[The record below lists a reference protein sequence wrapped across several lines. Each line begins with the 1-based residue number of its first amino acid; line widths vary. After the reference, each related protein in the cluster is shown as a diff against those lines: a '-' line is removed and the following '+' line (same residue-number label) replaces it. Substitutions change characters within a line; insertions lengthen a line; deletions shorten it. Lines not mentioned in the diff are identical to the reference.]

1 MIIKKLQ
8 YTVFLLLFLSF
19 FSHSQ
24 ELYIN
29 TEPASLIPKGT
40 KVVRL
45 HHHSIFLNEDNEPG
59 SQKNAKIFIPQISY
73 GISKHIMVSAA
84 FQISNNPY
92 DASPNSEDMAFN
104 GFKLYSKQ
112 RILSTDKQKYH
123 TRLSSFIKY
132 TNHGKWN
139 SPNYK
144 FIRNFYDL
152 DFQDSG
158 AEIGLIATQLIKKLA
173 VSVTSGYGIISNRT
187 SDGTFDDKNFNSLH
201 NSISAGYLL
210 FPRKYKSYK
219 QTNFNI
225 YLEYLTSSIVS
236 KNYPSGYKK
245 FMSTFA
251 PGIQFIIMSRSRLDF
266 GYKLRKGNMPN
277 EFLVKLTYIIY

>member
-1 MIIKKLQ
+1 MKLQ
-8 YTVFLLLFLSF
+8 YTVFLLLLISF
-19 FSHSQ
+19 FSYSQ

-29 TEPASLIPKGT
+29 TEPASLIPKGA
-40 KVVRL
+40 KVIRL
-45 HHHSIFLNEDNEPG
+45 HHHSIFLNEDNGLG

-92 DASPNSEDMAFN
+92 NASPNSEDMAFN

-112 RILSTDKQKYH
+112 RIISTDKQKYH

>member
-1 MIIKKLQ
+1 MKYFKVI
-8 YTVFLLLFLSF
+8 FLLF
-19 FSHSQ
+19 FIVNSSLSQ

-40 KVVRL
+40 KVVRV
-45 HHHSIFLNEDNEPG
+45 HHHTIFLNDINEPG
-59 SQKNAKIFIPQISY
+59 SFSSAKLLIPSISY
-73 GISKHIMVSAA
+73 GISKKIMVSASL
-84 FQISNNPY
+84 QLSNNPFNPE
-92 DASPNSEDMAFN
+92 PNRAFN

-112 RILSTDKQKYH
+112 RLISTDKKKYH

-132 TNHGKWN
+132 ANHGKWAL
-139 SPNYK
+139 PNYK
-144 FIRNFYDL
+144 FISNNYDI
-152 DFQDSG
+152 DIQDSG
-158 AEIGLIATQLIKKLA
+158 VEFGLIATQLIKKLA
-173 VSVTSGYGIISNRT
+173 VSVTSGFGVISNKT
-187 SDGTFDDKNFNSLH
+187 SDGTYDDKNFNSIR

-210 FPRKYKSYK
+210 FPRRYKSYK

-225 YLEYLTSSIVS
+225 YFEYLTSSILS
-236 KNYPSGYKK
+236 KKYPLRYNK

-266 GYKLRKGNMPN
+266 GYKIRKGDVAN

>member
-1 MIIKKLQ
+1 MKYFKII
-8 YTVFLLLFLSF
+8 FLLF
-19 FSHSQ
+19 FIVNSSLSQ

-40 KVVRL
+40 KVVRV
-45 HHHSIFLNEDNEPG
+45 HHHTIFLNDINEPG
-59 SQKNAKIFIPQISY
+59 SFSSAKLLIPSISY
-73 GISKHIMVSAA
+73 GISKKIMVSASL
-84 FQISNNPY
+84 QLSNNPF
-92 DASPNSEDMAFN
+92 DQDPNFGFN

-112 RILSTDKQKYH
+112 RLISTDKKKYH
-123 TRLSSFIKY
+123 TRVSSFLKY
-132 TNHGKWN
+132 ANHGKW
-139 SPNYK
+139 SQPNYK
-144 FIRNFYDL
+144 FINNNYDL

-158 AEIGLIATQLIKKLA
+158 VEVGLIATQLVNKLA
-173 VSVTSGYGIISNRT
+173 VSVTSGFGVISNNT
-187 SDGTFDDKNFNSLH
+187 ADGTYDDKNFNSIH
-201 NSISAGYLL
+201 NSISVGYLL

-225 YLEYLTSSIVS
+225 YLEYLTNSILS
-236 KNYPSGYKK
+236 KDYPSRYNK

-266 GYKLRKGNMPN
+266 GYKIRRNNSPN

>member
-1 MIIKKLQ
+1 MKLQ
-8 YTVFLLLFLSF
+8 YTVFLLLLLSF
-19 FSHSQ
+19 SSYSQ

-40 KVVRL
+40 KVIRL
-45 HHHSIFLNEDNEPG
+45 HHHSIFLNEDSEPG
-59 SQKNAKIFIPQISY
+59 SQSSARILIPQISY
-73 GISKHIMVSAA
+73 GISKNIMVSAA
-84 FQISNNPY
+84 FQISNNPF
-92 DASPNSEDMAFN
+92 DVSVNSGFN

-132 TNHGKWN
+132 ANHGKWN

-144 FIRNFYDL
+144 FMKNNYDL

-158 AEIGLIATQLIKKLA
+158 LEFGLIATQLIKKLA
-173 VSVTSGYGIISNRT
+173 VSVTSGFGVISNKT
-187 SDGTFDDKNFNSLH
+187 SDGTYDDKNFNSWH

-225 YLEYLTSSIVS
+225 YLEYLTSSIIS
-236 KNYPSGYKK
+236 NQYPSRYNK
-245 FMSTFA
+245 FMSTLA
-251 PGIQFIIMSRSRLDF
+251 PGIQFIIMSRSRLDS
-266 GYKLRKGNMPN
+266 GYKIRKGEMAN
-277 EFLVKLTYIIY
+277 EFLVKLTYILY

>member
-1 MIIKKLQ
+1 MKLQ
-8 YTVFLLLFLSF
+8 YTVFLLLLLSLY
-19 FSHSQ
+19 SYSQ

-45 HHHSIFLNEDNEPG
+45 HHHSIFLNEDSEPG
-59 SQKNAKIFIPQISY
+59 SQSSARILIPQISY
-73 GISKHIMVSAA
+73 GISKNIMVSAA
-84 FQISNNPY
+84 FQISNNPF
-92 DASPNSEDMAFN
+92 DVSANSGFN

-132 TNHGKWN
+132 ANHGKWN

-144 FIRNFYDL
+144 FMKNNYDL

-158 AEIGLIATQLIKKLA
+158 LEFGLIATQLIKKLA
-173 VSVTSGYGIISNRT
+173 VSVTSGFGVISNKT
-187 SDGTFDDKNFNSLH
+187 SDGTYDDKNFNSWH

-225 YLEYLTSSIVS
+225 YLEYLTSSIIS
-236 KNYPSGYKK
+236 SQYPSRYSK
-245 FMSTFA
+245 FMSTVA
-251 PGIQFIIMSRSRLDF
+251 PGVQFIIMSRSRLDF
-266 GYKLRKGNMPN
+266 GYKIRNGEMAN

>member
-1 MIIKKLQ
+1 MKYFKVI
-8 YTVFLLLFLSF
+8 FLLF
-19 FSHSQ
+19 FIVNSSLSQ

-45 HHHSIFLNEDNEPG
+45 HHHTIFLNDTNEPG
-59 SQKNAKIFIPQISY
+59 SFSSAKLLIPSISY
-73 GISKHIMVSAA
+73 GISKKIMVSASL
-84 FQISNNPY
+84 QLSNNPF
-92 DASPNSEDMAFN
+92 DQDPNFGLN

-112 RILSTDKQKYH
+112 RLISTDKKKYH
-123 TRLSSFIKY
+123 TRVSSFLKY
-132 TNHGKWN
+132 SNHGKWN
-139 SPNYK
+139 PPNYK
-144 FIRNFYDL
+144 FISNNYDL

-158 AEIGLIATQLIKKLA
+158 VEVGLIATQLAKKLA
-173 VSVTSGYGIISNRT
+173 ISVTSGFGIVSNST
-187 SDGTFDDKNFNSLH
+187 ADGSYDDENFNSIN

-225 YLEYLTSSIVS
+225 YLEYLTNSILS
-236 KNYPSGYKK
+236 KDYPSRYNK

-266 GYKLRKGNMPN
+266 GYKIRGNNSPN

>member
-45 HHHSIFLNEDNEPG
+45 HHHSIFLNEDSEPG
-59 SQKNAKIFIPQISY
+59 SQSSARILIPQISY
-73 GISKHIMVSAA
+73 GISKNIMVSAA
-84 FQISNNPY
+84 FQISNNPF
-92 DASPNSEDMAFN
+92 DVTANSGFN
-104 GFKLYSKQ
+104 GFKLYTKQ

-132 TNHGKWN
+132 ANHGKWN

-144 FIRNFYDL
+144 FMKNNYDL

-158 AEIGLIATQLIKKLA
+158 LEFGLIVTQLIKKLA
-173 VSVTSGYGIISNRT
+173 VSVTSGFGVISNKT
-187 SDGTFDDKNFNSLH
+187 SDGTYDDKNFNSWH

-225 YLEYLTSSIVS
+225 YLEYLTSSIIS
-236 KNYPSGYKK
+236 NQHPSRYRN
-245 FMSTFA
+245 FMSTLA

-266 GYKLRKGNMPN
+266 GYKIRKGEFAN

>member
-1 MIIKKLQ
+1 MNCKSIL
-8 YTVFLLLFLSF
+8 VFFLF
-19 FSHSQ
+19 FSYQQLKSQ

-45 HHHSIFLNEDNEPG
+45 HHHTFFLNETNSP
-59 SQKNAKIFIPQISY
+59 SSVSNAKVLIPSISY
-73 GISKHIMVSAA
+73 GISKKIMVSAS
-84 FQISNNPY
+84 FQFSNNPY
-92 DASPNSEDMAFN
+92 DILKNFAFN
-104 GFKLYSKQ
+104 GYKLYSKQ
-112 RILSTDKQKYH
+112 RILSTDKNKYH

-132 TNHGKWN
+132 ANHGKWYA
-139 SPNYK
+139 PNYK
-144 FIRNFYDL
+144 YLKNNYDL

-158 AEIGLIATQLIKKLA
+158 LEVGLIATQLINKLA
-173 VSVTSGYGIISNRT
+173 ISVTSGFGIISNRT
-187 SDGTFDDKNFNSLH
+187 SDGTYDDKNFNSLH
-201 NSISAGYLL
+201 NSVSAGYLL

-225 YLEYLTSSIVS
+225 YLEYLTSSILS
-236 KNYPSGYKK
+236 KEYPSIYNK
-245 FMSTFA
+245 FMSTIA

-266 GYKLRKGNMPN
+266 GYKIRPNNSPN

>member
-1 MIIKKLQ
+1 
-8 YTVFLLLFLSF
+8 
-19 FSHSQ
+19 
-24 ELYIN
+24 
-29 TEPASLIPKGT
+29 
-40 KVVRL
+40 
-45 HHHSIFLNEDNEPG
+45 
-59 SQKNAKIFIPQISY
+59 
-73 GISKHIMVSAA
+73 MVSAA
-84 FQISNNPY
+84 LQISNNPY
-92 DASPNSEDMAFN
+92 DASPNMAFN

-112 RILSTDKQKYH
+112 RIISTDKQKYH

-144 FIRNFYDL
+144 FIRNSYDL

-187 SDGTFDDKNFNSLH
+187 SDGTFGDKNFNSLH

-277 EFLVKLTYIIY
+277 EFLVKLTYIIF

>member
-1 MIIKKLQ
+1 MRIFFIL
-8 YTVFLLLFLSF
+8 FLLF
-19 FSHSQ
+19 FSDFSSAQ

-45 HHHSIFLNEDNEPG
+45 HHHTIFLNENNEPG
-59 SQKNAKIFIPQISY
+59 SQSSAKLLIHQISY
-73 GISKHIMVSAA
+73 GISKNIMVSAA
-84 FQISNNPY
+84 FQISNNPF
-92 DASPNSEDMAFN
+92 DINTNSRFN
-104 GFKLYSKQ
+104 GFKFYSKQ

-132 TNHGKWN
+132 ANHGKWYL
-139 SPNYK
+139 PNYK
-144 FIRNFYDL
+144 FISNTYDI
-152 DFQDSG
+152 DTQDSG
-158 AEIGLIATQLIKKLA
+158 VEFGLIATQLIKKLA
-173 VSVTSGYGIISNRT
+173 VSVTSGFGVISNKT
-187 SDGTFDDKNFNSLH
+187 SDGTYDDKNFNSIR

-210 FPRKYKSYK
+210 FPRSYKSYK

-225 YLEYLTSSIVS
+225 YFEYLTSSILS
-236 KNYPSGYKK
+236 NKYPLRYNK

-266 GYKLRKGNMPN
+266 GYKIRKGDMAN

>member
-1 MIIKKLQ
+1 MKLQ
-8 YTVFLLLFLSF
+8 YTVFLLLLLSF

-45 HHHSIFLNEDNEPG
+45 HHHSIFLNEDSEPG
-59 SQKNAKIFIPQISY
+59 SQSSARILIPQISY
-73 GISKHIMVSAA
+73 GISKNIMVSAA
-84 FQISNNPY
+84 FQISNNPF
-92 DASPNSEDMAFN
+92 DVTANSGFN

-144 FIRNFYDL
+144 FMKNNYDL

-158 AEIGLIATQLIKKLA
+158 LELGLIATQLIKKLA
-173 VSVTSGYGIISNRT
+173 VSVTSGFGVISNKT
-187 SDGTFDDKNFNSLH
+187 SDGTYDDKNFNSWH

-225 YLEYLTSSIVS
+225 YLEYLTSSIIS
-236 KNYPSGYKK
+236 SQYPSRYSK
-245 FMSTFA
+245 FMSTVA
-251 PGIQFIIMSRSRLDF
+251 PGVQFIIMSRSRLDF
-266 GYKLRKGNMPN
+266 GYKIRNGEFAN

>member
-1 MIIKKLQ
+1 MKLQ
-8 YTVFLLLFLSF
+8 YSVFLLLLLSF
-19 FSHSQ
+19 SSHSQ

-45 HHHSIFLNEDNEPG
+45 HHHSIFLNEDSEPG
-59 SQKNAKIFIPQISY
+59 SQSSARILIPQISY
-73 GISKHIMVSAA
+73 GISKNIMVSAA
-84 FQISNNPY
+84 FQISNNPF
-92 DASPNSEDMAFN
+92 DVTANSGFN

-144 FIRNFYDL
+144 FMKNNYDL

-158 AEIGLIATQLIKKLA
+158 LELGLIVTQLIKKLA
-173 VSVTSGYGIISNRT
+173 ISVTSGFGVISNKT
-187 SDGTFDDKNFNSLH
+187 SDGTYDDKNFNSWQDTFYFLG
-201 NSISAGYLL
+201 SINLINRQIS
-210 FPRKYKSYK
+210 
-219 QTNFNI
+219 I
-225 YLEYLTSSIVS
+225 YT
-236 KNYPSGYKK
+236 
-245 FMSTFA
+245 
-251 PGIQFIIMSRSRLDF
+251 
-266 GYKLRKGNMPN
+266 
-277 EFLVKLTYIIY
+277 

>member
-1 MIIKKLQ
+1 MKYLKVI
-8 YTVFLLLFLSF
+8 FLLF
-19 FSHSQ
+19 FIINSSLSQ

-40 KVVRL
+40 KVVRV
-45 HHHSIFLNEDNEPG
+45 HHHTIFLNDYRDPLPL
-59 SQKNAKIFIPQISY
+59 SSARLTIPSISY
-73 GISKHIMVSAA
+73 GISKKVMVSASLQ
-84 FQISNNPY
+84 FSNNPFIKK
-92 DASPNSEDMAFN
+92 NTFGFN

-112 RILSTDKQKYH
+112 RLISTDKKKYH

-132 TNHGKWN
+132 ANHGKWN
-139 SPNYK
+139 QPNYK
-144 FIRNFYDL
+144 FISNNYDL
-152 DFQDSG
+152 EFQDSG
-158 AEIGLIATQLIKKLA
+158 VEFGLIATQLINKLA
-173 VSVTSGYGIISNRT
+173 ISVTSGFGIISNKT
-187 SDGTFDDKNFNSLH
+187 ADGSYDDKNFNSIH

-225 YLEYLTSSIVS
+225 YLEYLTSTIIG
-236 KNYPSGYKK
+236 KEFPSRYEN

-266 GYKLRKGNMPN
+266 GYKIRGNKSPN

>member
-1 MIIKKLQ
+1 MKIKLTIIS
-8 YTVFLLLFLSF
+8 LLLIANDLFG
-19 FSHSQ
+19 Q

-40 KVVRL
+40 KVIRF
-45 HHHSIFLNEDNEPG
+45 HYHNIFLNETNEPS
-59 SQKNAKIFIPQISY
+59 SQSPGRVFIPSISY
-73 GISKHIMVSAA
+73 GISKKIMVSASL
-84 FQISNNPY
+84 QVSNNPF
-92 DASPNSEDMAFN
+92 DIEPNSGFN

-112 RILSTDKQKYH
+112 RLISTDKKNYH

-132 TNHGKWN
+132 ASHGKWN

-144 FIRNFYDL
+144 FITNNYDL

-158 AEIGLIATQLIKKLA
+158 VEVGLIVTQLVNKLA
-173 VSVTSGYGIISNRT
+173 VSLTSGLAVISNKT
-187 SDGTFDDKNFNSLH
+187 SDGSYNDKSFNTIH

-225 YLEYLTSSIVS
+225 YVEYLTSSILS
-236 KNYPSGYKK
+236 KSYPLRYDR

-266 GYKLRKGNMPN
+266 SYKIRGNDMPK
-277 EFLVKLTYIIY
+277 EFLVKLTYIIF

>member
-1 MIIKKLQ
+1 MKLKL
-8 YTVFLLLFLSF
+8 TIVSLLLFTNNILG
-19 FSHSQ
+19 Q

-40 KVVRL
+40 KVIRL
-45 HHHSIFLNEDNEPG
+45 HHHSIFLNEDNEPW
-59 SQKNAKIFIPQISY
+59 SHKNAKIFIPQISY

-84 FQISNNPY
+84 LQISNNPY
-92 DASPNSEDMAFN
+92 DASPNMAFN

-112 RILSTDKQKYH
+112 RIISTDKQKYH

-144 FIRNFYDL
+144 FIRNSYDL

-187 SDGTFDDKNFNSLH
+187 SDGAFDDKSFNSLH

-277 EFLVKLTYIIY
+277 EFLVKLTYIIF

>member
-1 MIIKKLQ
+1 MKYFKII
-8 YTVFLLLFLSF
+8 FLLF
-19 FSHSQ
+19 FIVNSSLSQ

-45 HHHSIFLNEDNEPG
+45 HHHTIFLNENNEPG
-59 SQKNAKIFIPQISY
+59 SQSSAKLLIPQISY
-73 GISKHIMVSAA
+73 GISKNIMVSAA
-84 FQISNNPY
+84 FQISNNPF
-92 DASPNSEDMAFN
+92 DPEPNAAFN
-104 GFKLYSKQ
+104 GFKFYSKQ

-132 TNHGKWN
+132 ANHGKWYL
-139 SPNYK
+139 PNYK
-144 FIRNFYDL
+144 FISNNYDI
-152 DFQDSG
+152 DIQDSG
-158 AEIGLIATQLIKKLA
+158 VEVGLIATQLIKKLA
-173 VSVTSGYGIISNRT
+173 ISVTSGFGVISNKT
-187 SDGTFDDKNFNSLH
+187 SDGTYDDKNFNSIH

-225 YLEYLTSSIVS
+225 YIEYLTSSILS
-236 KNYPSGYKK
+236 KKYPLRYNK

-266 GYKLRKGNMPN
+266 GYKVRGNNSPN

>member
-1 MIIKKLQ
+1 
-8 YTVFLLLFLSF
+8 
-19 FSHSQ
+19 
-24 ELYIN
+24 
-29 TEPASLIPKGT
+29 
-40 KVVRL
+40 
-45 HHHSIFLNEDNEPG
+45 
-59 SQKNAKIFIPQISY
+59 
-73 GISKHIMVSAA
+73 MVSAA
-84 FQISNNPY
+84 FQISNNPF
-92 DASPNSEDMAFN
+92 DVTSNSGFN

-144 FIRNFYDL
+144 FMKNNYDL

-158 AEIGLIATQLIKKLA
+158 LELGLIATQLIKKLA
-173 VSVTSGYGIISNRT
+173 VSVTSGFGVISNKT
-187 SDGTFDDKNFNSLH
+187 SDGTYDDKNFNSWH

-225 YLEYLTSSIVS
+225 YLEYLTSSIIS
-236 KNYPSGYKK
+236 SQYPSRYSK
-245 FMSTFA
+245 FMSTVA
-251 PGIQFIIMSRSRLDF
+251 PGVQFIIMSRSRLDF
-266 GYKLRKGNMPN
+266 GYKIRNGEFAN

>member
-1 MIIKKLQ
+1 MKLQ
-8 YTVFLLLFLSF
+8 YTVFLLLLLSL
-19 FSHSQ
+19 SSYSQ

-45 HHHSIFLNEDNEPG
+45 HHHSILLNEDSEPG
-59 SQKNAKIFIPQISY
+59 SQSSARILIPQISY
-73 GISKHIMVSAA
+73 GISKNIMVSAA
-84 FQISNNPY
+84 FQISNNPF
-92 DASPNSEDMAFN
+92 DVSPNSGFN

-132 TNHGKWN
+132 ANHGKWN

-144 FIRNFYDL
+144 FMKNNYDL

-158 AEIGLIATQLIKKLA
+158 LELGLIVTQLIKKLA
-173 VSVTSGYGIISNRT
+173 VSVTSGFGVISNKT
-187 SDGTFDDKNFNSLH
+187 SDGTFDDKNFNSWH

-225 YLEYLTSSIVS
+225 YLEYLTSSILS
-236 KNYPSGYKK
+236 SQYPSRYSK
-245 FMSTFA
+245 FMSTLA
-251 PGIQFIIMSRSRLDF
+251 PGVQFIIMSRSRLDF
-266 GYKLRKGNMPN
+266 GYKIRKGEMAN